1 MLYLAIMVFVAVVG
15 ITRLW
20 LQQRREG
27 ARMNSVDGF
36 REGLQALSTPSDVQP
51 ARRPVRSSPA
61 RPTAARTARGP
72 QPLDPAR
79 REAAKRRIE
88 ARRRARRHVA

>member
-1 MLYLAIMVFVAVVG
+1 MLYLVIMVVLAAAG

-27 ARMNSVDGF
+27 ARLDSVDGF
-36 REGLQALSTPSDVQP
+36 REGLQALSAPDKDRTQV
-51 ARRPVRSSPA
+51 RRPA
-61 RPTAARTARGP
+61 TRPQTSRVTRGA

-88 ARRRARRHVA
+88 ARRRAARRRVA